1 MNKSNSIMEKMQE
14 YQAPKCE
21 VMELQ
26 NEGAILVGSLDD
38 TIESGGT
45 IGSATENSSRS
56 YGLDW

>member
-26 NEGAILVGSLDD
+26 NEGMLCM
-38 TIESGGT
+38 SGGEQEVSST
-45 IGSATENSSRS
+45 SSLEDYGAGSMWGSN
-56 YGLDW
+56 

>member
-26 NEGAILVGSLDD
+26 NEGAILSASISDIEYGGNMGS
-38 TIESGGT
+38 TTHSEASGLNW
-45 IGSATENSSRS
+45 TE
-56 YGLDW
+56 

>member
-1 MNKSNSIMEKMQE
+1 MEKMQE

-38 TIESGGT
+38 TIEYGGT
-45 IGSATENSSRS
+45 IGSTTPSEASSLNW
-56 YGLDW
+56 GE